1 MGRRPSSDDAER
13 RLRRLSRLAWLLD
26 RSIPLGKWRIGVDPI
41 LGLVPGLGDWLGAL
55 LSLYFLY
62 ESARLGVRGGVLA
75 RMTTNILVETVV
87 GALPV
92 VGDLFDFAWQANARN
107 LRLLQRHYDPD
118 LEPRSLRGVMLAVG
132 IVALGVMALVTALAY
147 VVVRTIMGLWNGQ

>member
-1 MGRRPSSDDAER
+1 MGRRPSSNDAER

-62 ESARLGVRGGVLA
+62 ESARLGVRGSVLA

-107 LRLLQRHYDPD
+107 LRLLQRYYDPD
-118 LEPRSLRGVMLAVG
+118 LEPRSLRGVMLTVG

-147 VVVRTIMGLWNGQ
+147 VVVRAIMGLWNGQ